1 MFDTEGSSVF
11 PLSAQK
17 TKIAIPKWM
26 EGRENLVRFIDQSYL
41 YFKVICFF
49 NMSNCRRVLRL
60 PM

>member
-26 EGRENLVRFIDQSYL
+26 EGSRKFGEIH
-41 YFKVICFF
+41 
-49 NMSNCRRVLRL
+49 
-60 PM
+60 